1 MKPVVT
7 CAAALAATLLLCAAS
22 AQAQT
27 PKKARAAPEDIF
39 KTIDRN
45 GNGCIDMEE
54 GRNYA
59 SRRFH
64 ALDKNGDGS
73 LDATEAPLR
82 AGESASDRPINV
94 DEWQD
99 AYSAHF
105 NAVDTDGNHCLDQKE
120 VDAARAATL
129 SGGQ

>member
-1 MKPVVT
+1 MKAVIT
-7 CAAALAATLLLCAAS
+7 CAAGLAATLLLCAGS
-22 AQAQT
+22 VQAQT
-27 PKKARAAPEDIF
+27 SKKAVGASEDIF

-45 GNGCIDMEE
+45 ANGCIDMEE

-64 ALDKNGDGS
+64 ALDKNADDS

-99 AYSAHF
+99 AYSARF
-105 NAVDTDGNHCLDQKE
+105 NALDSDGNHCLDQKE
-120 VDAARAATL
+120 VDAARAANNP
-129 SGGQ
+129 GGQ